1 MKIKLFAILLFAGLL
16 SSGVYAQVPG
26 SIDLNPPLSSFLY
39 YTYTATNGLVYS
51 EYVSPYPATI
61 TYGSQTNVQAY
72 LTCLDVNNP
81 TSVGATYTGTWQTN
95 TAAYTTAFKEASWLT
110 DKLYGLTPQN
120 VTNLNAIGPISLAI
134 WYVMLPSS
142 TQPTPAININ
152 AEALTLVNQ
161 ASNAVANGYVA
172 DIIYFSPSNSA
183 SQRFMLNPPSTLAV
197 PEPSQVAASLL
208 LVSGIAGYVFFNRKK
223 KLIA

>member
-1 MKIKLFAILLFAGLL
+1 
-16 SSGVYAQVPG
+16 
-26 SIDLNPPLSSFLY
+26 
-39 YTYTATNGLVYS
+39 
-51 EYVSPYPATI
+51 
-61 TYGSQTNVQAY
+61 
-72 LTCLDVNNP
+72 
-81 TSVGATYTGTWQTN
+81 
-95 TAAYTTAFKEASWLT
+95 
-110 DKLYGLTPQN
+110 
-120 VTNLNAIGPISLAI
+120 
-134 WYVMLPSS
+134 MLPSS

-223 KLIA
+223 NLIA